1 MAADLTALGPLNRS
15 LSAHLEEDPEADPVG
30 EEHRRAAHSFCPS
43 EAARTGLEGP
53 AVAVAVVAAER
64 TAIGREH
71 PSKVDPAAAASRER
85 TGRMGRAHLEAV
97 DQEEC
102 DLAWEEAS
110 GRAEWAAA
118 HMG

>member
-1 MAADLTALGPLNRS
+1 MLFRS
-15 LSAHLEEDPEADPVG
+15 LEVDPEAGPVG
-30 EEHRRAAHSFCPS
+30 EEHRREAHSSCPL
-43 EAARTGLEGP
+43 EAARTGLEGQ
-53 AVAVAVVAAER
+53 AAAVAVVAAER
-64 TAIGREH
+64 TATGREH

-85 TGRMGRAHLEAV
+85 TGRTYRAHLEAV
-97 DQEEC
+97 GQEEC